1 MVMAVLDAR
10 CGLAIAGRDVY
21 LNIAGGLRIVEPAAD
36 LAVAAALVSS
46 LLDVALPAETVLFGE
61 ISLSGEVRPV
71 GQSDVRLKEA
81 AKLGFTKAVTARA
94 SKKRREAP
102 LAIEELRRLDEL
114 VQGFYPGGADR
125 L

>member
-1 MVMAVLDAR
+1 M
-10 CGLAIAGRDVY
+10 
-21 LNIAGGLRIVEPAAD
+21 
-36 LAVAAALVSS
+36 
-46 LLDVALPAETVLFGE
+46 ALPAETVLFGE